1 MNPDGFT
8 LRVMVGGVTRLAETM
23 TFDRWRRLAP
33 EIEPMIPT
41 LEWGGPVAFL
51 ADVDGV
57 THILGRW
64 R

>member
-1 MNPDGFT
+1 MSDGFT
-8 LRVMVGGVTRLAETM
+8 LRVMVGGVERLAVLT
-23 TFDRWRRLAP
+23 TFDRMHEASQD
-33 EIEPMIPT
+33 INAMIPD
-41 LEWGGPVAFL
+41 LLLGGPVAFL